1 MRIPAA
7 VSVPGSRRRPRRWL
21 PQTFRVRFTL
31 VFAALFLIVGAALLG
46 ITYSLVAGLPVK
58 VPKPTPAQQKLALEC
73 KQGGAAA
80 GKVPVAGA
88 TPTAT
93 PTPQSTTSPIPIARC
108 GQAFSA
114 VGAEIAAHQQRNQ
127 TLARLLEY
135 SLIALGAMTVVSGGL
150 GWLMAGRVL
159 RPVSSITAAARRASD
174 QHLGE
179 RLALTGPKDEL
190 KELADTFDEM
200 LERLDAAFA
209 TQRRFVADASHELRT
224 PLTVMRTAI
233 EVTMAKPAR
242 TPEQLEAMA
251 AKVARSAAQ
260 AEALIEALLTL
271 AASEQVP
278 ASPELVDLATA
289 AEDALDSAAARSG
302 QLGLRIDAG
311 LAAAPACGNRL
322 LLERMIGNLVDNAV
336 RHNIR
341 GGWVSIR
348 TGTGGRQARFEIA
361 NSGPV
366 IPEELVPAL
375 FEPFRRVE
383 ERTSLRDGTGLGL
396 AIVRSIGTAHGARVE
411 AHSLPAGGLGVLV
424 TLPLASGDGCEPAGP
439 APVPGVPPV
448 A

>member
-1 MRIPAA
+1 M
-7 VSVPGSRRRPRRWL
+7 
-21 PQTFRVRFTL
+21 
-31 VFAALFLIVGAALLG
+31 FAALFLIVGAALLG

-58 VPKPTPAQQKLALEC
+58 VPAPTQAQRKLALEC
-73 KQGGAAA
+73 KQG
-80 GKVPVAGA
+80 KVGGVKTPVAGPK
-88 TPTAT
+88 TTAT
-93 PTPQSTTSPIPIARC
+93 PAPAATTSPVPIAEC
-108 GQAFSA
+108 GRAFSA
-114 VGAEIAAHQQRNQ
+114 VGAEEAAYHQRDQ
-127 TLARLLEY
+127 TLANLLTY
-135 SLIALGAMTVVSGGL
+135 SLAALGAMTVVSGGL
-150 GWLMAGRVL
+150 GWVMAGRVL
-159 RPVSSITAAARRASD
+159 RPVRSITAAARRASD

-209 TQRRFVADASHELRT
+209 VQRRFVADASHELRT

-242 TPEQLEAMA
+242 TPEQLETMA

-271 AASEQVP
+271 AASEQAP

-289 AEDALDSAAARSG
+289 AEDAVDAAAARAG
-302 QLGLRIDAG
+302 QLGLRIDTDF
-311 LAAAPACGNRL
+311 AAAPACGNRL

-348 TGTGGRQARFEIA
+348 TGTGGQQARFEIA

-366 IPEELVPAL
+366 IPRELVPAL

-396 AIVRSIGTAHGARVE
+396 AIVRSIGTAHGASVE
-411 AHSLPAGGLGVLV
+411 AHSLPAGGLGILV
-424 TLPLASGDGCEPAGP
+424 TLPLADGAGG
-439 APVPGVPPV
+439 PG
-448 A
+448 

>member
-1 MRIPAA
+1 M
-7 VSVPGSRRRPRRWL
+7 SVPGARSGPRRWL

-73 KQGGAAA
+73 KQANGGA
-80 GKVPVAGA
+80 GKGP
-88 TPTAT
+88 T
-93 PTPQSTTSPIPIARC
+93 PTPASSPVPTPSPVPFAQCSR
-108 GQAFSA
+108 AFSA
-114 VGAEIAAHQQRNQ
+114 VGAEEAAHQQRNQ
-127 TLARLLEY
+127 TLAHLLEY

-174 QHLGE
+174 RHLGE

-209 TQRRFVADASHELRT
+209 LQRRFVADASHELRT

-242 TPEQLEAMA
+242 TPEQLETMA

-271 AASEQVP
+271 AASEQAP

-289 AEDALDSAAARSG
+289 AEDAVDSAAARAG
-302 QLGLRIDAG
+302 QLGLRIDTD

-322 LLERMIGNLVDNAV
+322 LLERMVGNLVDNAV
-336 RHNIR
+336 RHNIH
-341 GGWVSIR
+341 GGWISIR
-348 TGTGGRQARFEIA
+348 TDTCDHQARLEIA
-361 NSGPV
+361 NSGLV

-383 ERTSLRDGTGLGL
+383 TRTSVQDGTGLGL
-396 AIVRSIGTAHGARVE
+396 AIVRSIGTAHGASVE
-411 AHSLPAGGLGVLV
+411 AHSLPAGGLGILV
-424 TLPLASGDGCEPAGP
+424 TLPLADGAGG
-439 APVPGVPPV
+439 PG
-448 A
+448 

>member
-1 MRIPAA
+1 M
-7 VSVPGSRRRPRRWL
+7 SVPRARRGLRRWL

-73 KQGGAAA
+73 KQANAVA
-80 GKVPVAGA
+80 GKVPGAGP

-93 PTPQSTTSPIPIARC
+93 PAPAPTPSPVPFSQCAR
-108 GQAFSA
+108 AFSA

-127 TLARLLEY
+127 TLEHLLEY

-159 RPVSSITAAARRASD
+159 RPVSSITAAARRASE

-209 TQRRFVADASHELRT
+209 VQRRFVADASHELRT

-271 AASEQVP
+271 AASEQAP

-289 AEDALDSAAARSG
+289 AEDAVDSAAAQAG
-302 QLGLRIDAG
+302 QLGLRIDTD
-311 LAAAPACGNRL
+311 LAAAPAYGNRL
-322 LLERMIGNLVDNAV
+322 LLERMVGNLVDNAV

-341 GGWVSIR
+341 GGWISIR
-348 TGTGGRQARFEIA
+348 TGTGDHQARFEIT

-366 IPEELVPAL
+366 IPGELVPAL

-383 ERTSLRDGTGLGL
+383 ERTSVHDGTGLGL
-396 AIVRSIGTAHGARVE
+396 AIVRSIGTAHGACVE
-411 AHSLPAGGLGVLV
+411 AHSLPAGGLGILV
-424 TLPLASGDGCEPAGP
+424 TMPLAAVS
-439 APVPGVPPV
+439 
-448 A
+448 